1 MPVLRVVQLLPVG
14 VAERPQSLPSS
25 IADQSSVGG

>member
-1 MPVLRVVQLLPVG
+1 MPILRVVQLLPVG
-14 VAERPQSLPSS
+14 VAEGPQSLPSS